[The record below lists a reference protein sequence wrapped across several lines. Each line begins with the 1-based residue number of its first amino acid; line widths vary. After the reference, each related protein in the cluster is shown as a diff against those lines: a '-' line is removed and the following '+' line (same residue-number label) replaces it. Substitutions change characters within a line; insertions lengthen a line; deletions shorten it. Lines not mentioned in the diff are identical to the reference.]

1 MSEDKTAFERAYDR
15 TTATMTV
22 ARRQAYPDPKCGHI
36 KALRLRTGLTQDR
49 FAGLLGMDQRNY
61 SHLETGGHVPTK
73 SQIAAARMVAFI
85 WERELMVEL
94 LGFIGSINGE
104 VSSNETG

>member
-1 MSEDKTAFERAYDR
+1 MSEAANNTEGR
-15 TTATMTV
+15 TLPALSL
-22 ARRQAYPDPKCGHI
+22 HI
-36 KALRLRTGLTQDR
+36 KALRLRTGLTQER

-85 WERELMVEL
+85 WERELMVDL
-94 LGFIGSINGE
+94 VQYIGECSQ
-104 VSSNETG
+104 